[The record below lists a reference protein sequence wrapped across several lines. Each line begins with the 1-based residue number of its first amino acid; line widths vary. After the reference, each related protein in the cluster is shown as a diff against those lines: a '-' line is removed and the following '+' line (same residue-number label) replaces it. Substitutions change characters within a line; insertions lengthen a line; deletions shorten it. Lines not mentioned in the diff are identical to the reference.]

1 MSDKPAPEILTEI
14 AYIGGGRDITR
25 GYIPEGRL
33 EPQDS
38 ILQRFGWYSYDLY
51 RDLARDDQVKSTF
64 QQRRGAIVS
73 REWSVE
79 AGGDRPIDED
89 AAEFIR
95 RNIAGLR
102 WDRITDA
109 MLWGVYY
116 GFAVGECLWEA
127 RSSQWWLADIKV
139 RDRERF
145 RWNVDGQ
152 LLLRTMEQPNG
163 MAMPERKFWTF
174 SCGADH
180 TDDPYGLGLAHWL
193 YWPIFFKR
201 NGIKFWLNFLDT
213 FGSPSKVG
221 KIPKSKAEDAYN
233 KMLEALGALRSG
245 ADIAIPEDMVIE
257 LLEAQR
263 SGSVDN
269 GDLIDKM
276 DAAISKIVLSQTMTT
291 DDGSSRS
298 QAEVHGE
305 VRDEV
310 VKSDGDLLCGSFN
323 EGPVKWLI
331 DWNYAGAA
339 YPKVWR
345 RVESEPDLKPI
356 AERDRIIYEMGYEPT
371 EEYMKETYG
380 DGWVKRKTPAPAS
393 LPAPGTAPDDATDDA
408 SEDAPEDNPD
418 SEDEEEADAGFAVDE
433 QDSVGDLLEEQ
444 LPAEGDEW
452 EKLLGPAVQPIIDL
466 AADTNSLEE
475 LRDRLTEA
483 LTEQDVS
490 ALHEHLAQAA
500 FAARLAGEVGA
511 PITDSDDEG

>member
-1 MSDKPAPEILTEI
+1 MADDKPAPEIRTEI

-51 RDLARDDQVKSTF
+51 RDLARDDQVKSTL
-64 QQRRGAIVS
+64 QQRRLAVIS
-73 REWSVE
+73 REWFVE
-79 AGGDRPIDED
+79 AGGDRPVDEE

-95 RNIAGLR
+95 ETLAGLR
-102 WDRITDA
+102 WDRINDA
-109 MLWGVYY
+109 MLWGVFY

-127 RSSQWWLADIKV
+127 RGAQWWLADIKV

-163 MAMPERKFWTF
+163 VAMPERKFWTF
-174 SCGADH
+174 STGADH

-193 YWPIFFKR
+193 YWPVFFKR
-201 NGIKFWLNFLDT
+201 NGIKFWLTFLDT
-213 FGSPSKVG
+213 FGSPSKIG
-221 KIPKSKAEDAYN
+221 KIPTSKADDAYA

-245 ADIAIPEDMVIE
+245 ADIAIPEGMVIE
-257 LLEAQR
+257 LLEATR

-276 DAAISKIVLSQTMTT
+276 DAAISKVVLSQTMTT
-291 DDGSSRS
+291 DDGSSLS
-298 QAEVHGE
+298 QAQVHGE

-310 VKSDGDLLCGSFN
+310 VKADGDLLCGSFN
-323 EGPVKWLI
+323 DGPVKWLT
-331 DWNYAGAA
+331 DWNFAGAA
-339 YPKVWR
+339 YPTVWR
-345 RVESEPDLKPI
+345 RVESEPDLKPV

-371 EEYMKETYG
+371 EEYIRETYG
-380 DGWVKRKTPAPAS
+380 EGWVKRKTAGPPVF
-393 LPAPGTAPDDATDDA
+393 PVPDTGPDDT
-408 SEDAPEDNPD
+408 PEDNPD
-418 SEDEEEADAGFAVDE
+418 SEEEQPPAGFAVDE
-433 QDSVGDLLEEQ
+433 QDSIGDLLDQE
-444 LPAEGDEW
+444 LPAEGDDW
-452 EKLLGPAVQPIIDL
+452 EKLLGPTVQPIIDL
-466 AADTNSLEE
+466 AADTDSLED
-475 LRDRLTEA
+475 LRDRLAEV

-490 ALHEHLAQAA
+490 ALQEHLAKSA
-500 FAARLAGEVGA
+500 FAARMAGEVGA